1 MFGINYQGL
10 GFSRTLELVTDNGL
24 CDVDIPHITPS
35 RIPAPMMDMG
45 RKLFSEFV
53 KKHQTLTAQSAD
65 RVRHSPI

>member
-1 MFGINYQGL
+1 MFGINY

-45 RKLFSEFV
+45 RKLLSEFV
-53 KKHQTLTAQSAD
+53 KNSEVLASLN
-65 RVRHSPI
+65 IF